1 MKSEGE
7 ARKKLLTIRAHPG
20 SRVARVEKLGEGE
33 YKVHVPAPPEKGE
46 ANREVVAALAD
57 YFGLPASRIR
67 IVRGERSRIKL
78 VALEPGG

>member
-1 MKSEGE
+1 MRSEGE
-7 ARKKLLTIRAHPG
+7 ARKKLLTVRALPG
-20 SRVARVEKLGEGE
+20 SRKAKVEKLGEGE
-33 YKVHVPAPPEKGE
+33 YRVHVLAPPEKGE

-57 YFGLPASRIR
+57 HFGLPPSRLR